1 MEFFSIKELCKSATA
16 DKLGITN
23 TPTKEIEENLTK
35 LIDYILDPLRRAWG
49 KPIIVS
55 SGYRCPK
62 LNKAI
67 GGVSSSQ
74 HQKGQAAD
82 ITAGSK
88 ELNKKLFQLIQDL
101 NLPYDQVIDE
111 SKFTWIHVSYS
122 PRNRRQVL
130 HL

>member
-49 KPIIVS
+49 KPIMVN

-62 LNKAI
+62 LNRAV
-67 GGVSSSQ
+67 GGATTSQ
-74 HQKGQAAD
+74 HLTGQAAD
-82 ITAGSK
+82 ISTGSK
-88 ELNKKLFQLIQDL
+88 EQNKKLFQLIQ
-101 NLPYDQVIDE
+101 NLKLPFDQVIDE
-111 SKFTWIHVSYS
+111 SKFTWVHVSYS